1 MIPETCSVVEDE
13 SLTEQNLQ
21 VFISPRIKLIE
32 MKSGILHWTSPK
44 PFGFQW
50 NEFPTRF
57 ETLSILSKGANEKK
71 FQLHWH

>member
-1 MIPETCSVVEDE
+1 MIPETCRVVEDE

-32 MKSGILHWTSPK
+32 MKSGILHWASPK

-50 NEFPTRF
+50 N
-57 ETLSILSKGANEKK
+57 
-71 FQLHWH
+71 